1 MWSLWKAL
9 GGGLLILVA
18 VLAIRAARL
27 ESRQPAWEDVS
38 LAQVDAQRPAENLS
52 NAIRH
57 RTISFFDSDRR
68 DRRAF
73 LGFHSFLR
81 ETFPAVRRALDRE
94 LVGELSLLYRWLG
107 SDESLEPVLLLA
119 HQDVV
124 PVPPDAVD
132 SWTHPPFS
140 GAIADGFVWGRG
152 TMDDKSS
159 LMAILEAVERLLD
172 AGFAPRRT
180 VFLAFGHDE
189 EVGGAAGA
197 SAIAETLEGR
207 GVRAAFVLDEG
218 SAVLEAGVVGGID
231 SPLALVGVAEKGYL
245 SVELSVKAAGGHSS
259 MPPPT
264 TAVGTLAT
272 AIYRLERNP
281 MPTRLEG
288 TTQQLFEYLGPEFPF
303 HYRLLFANLWLFRPV
318 LEWRLAKDP
327 PTNAMLRTTTAA
339 TMIEGSP
346 KDNVLPSYARA
357 VVNFRILPGDNVQA
371 VLAHVRRV
379 VDDPRVAVEPLRLRR
394 EPTTPS
400 DVESPDFQLLA
411 RTIREVFGPIPVAP
425 NLVLGGTDARHYERV
440 SPDLYRFSPIRVS
453 REDVSRA
460 HGIDE
465 RLSVSSHAQAIR
477 FFMRLIRNAAS

>member
-18 VLAIRAARL
+18 VLAIRTARL

-124 PVPPDAVD
+124 PVPPGAVD

-159 LMAILEAVERLLD
+159 LMAI
-172 AGFAPRRT
+172 
-180 VFLAFGHDE
+180 
-189 EVGGAAGA
+189 
-197 SAIAETLEGR
+197 
-207 GVRAAFVLDEG
+207 
-218 SAVLEAGVVGGID
+218 
-231 SPLALVGVAEKGYL
+231 
-245 SVELSVKAAGGHSS
+245 
-259 MPPPT
+259 
-264 TAVGTLAT
+264 
-272 AIYRLERNP
+272 
-281 MPTRLEG
+281 
-288 TTQQLFEYLGPEFPF
+288 
-303 HYRLLFANLWLFRPV
+303 
-318 LEWRLAKDP
+318 
-327 PTNAMLRTTTAA
+327 
-339 TMIEGSP
+339 
-346 KDNVLPSYARA
+346 
-357 VVNFRILPGDNVQA
+357 
-371 VLAHVRRV
+371 
-379 VDDPRVAVEPLRLRR
+379 
-394 EPTTPS
+394 
-400 DVESPDFQLLA
+400 VESPK
-411 RTIREVFGPIPVAP
+411 
-425 NLVLGGTDARHYERV
+425 GGITA
-440 SPDLYRFSPIRVS
+440 
-453 REDVSRA
+453 
-460 HGIDE
+460 GTKT
-465 RLSVSSHAQAIR
+465 
-477 FFMRLIRNAAS
+477 